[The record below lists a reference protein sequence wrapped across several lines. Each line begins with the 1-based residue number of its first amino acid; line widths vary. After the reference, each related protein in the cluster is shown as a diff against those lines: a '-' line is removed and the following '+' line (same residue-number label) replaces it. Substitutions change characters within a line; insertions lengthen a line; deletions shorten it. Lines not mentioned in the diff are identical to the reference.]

1 MKIGDRVKVIS
12 NGSSL
17 IDREGVIQNLRF
29 EDGISV
35 LLDEDKHK
43 TGADWVR
50 YVRIC
55 EWTGGMVREITG
67 PRFY

>member
-1 MKIGDRVKVIS
+1 MKIGDRVKVVS

-17 IDREGVIQNLRF
+17 IGREGVIQNLRF

-43 TGADWVR
+43 LGADVGCWNLYFEFEEVE
-50 YVRIC
+50 V
-55 EWTGGMVREITG
+55 VNV
-67 PRFY
+67 

>member
-43 TGADWVR
+43 TGADIGCWNLYFEFEEVE
-50 YVRIC
+50 VIN
-55 EWTGGMVREITG
+55 EV
-67 PRFY
+67 